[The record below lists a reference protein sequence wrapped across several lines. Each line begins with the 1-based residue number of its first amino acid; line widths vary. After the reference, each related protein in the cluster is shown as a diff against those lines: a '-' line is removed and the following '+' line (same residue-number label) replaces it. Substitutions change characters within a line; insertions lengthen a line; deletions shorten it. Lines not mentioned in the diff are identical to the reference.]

1 MKVKATVSIC
11 GKICMAKGEIRDITD
26 KEICKDLIRCGY
38 VKEVK
43 SLSDESAEEE
53 KNDETKS
60 AHSADSKKIPW
71 EDK

>member
-11 GKICMAKGEIRDITD
+11 GKICMAKGEIRDIAD

-43 SLSDESAEEE
+43 SDESAEEG